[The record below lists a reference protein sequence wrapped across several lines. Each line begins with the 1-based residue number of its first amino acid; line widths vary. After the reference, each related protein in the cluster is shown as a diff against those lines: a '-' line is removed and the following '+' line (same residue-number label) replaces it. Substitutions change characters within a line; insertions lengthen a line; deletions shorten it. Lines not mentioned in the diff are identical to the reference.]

1 MSHYDRS
8 SVHANFAGSKSSV
21 TAALL
26 ESHRQMNLIR
36 VGAKLYKKLPSP
48 SQYYAF
54 RKQCAHTV
62 A

>member
-26 ESHRQMNLIR
+26 ESHRQVR